1 MTGALSRVFPIA
13 TVVAAIM
20 VVWYGFTVYLNSPWQ
35 IEQYEKA
42 GIEWQMG
49 DLVRDTM
56 AHDRPILPAPHQIVT
71 EIWKTTVEKKITS
84 KRSLIFHGGVT
95 LSSTLLGFAMGTILG
110 IGLAVSIVE
119 NRAMDK
125 SLMPWIITSQTI
137 PILAIAPM
145 IIVVLNAV
153 GLSGLVPKAMIST
166 YLSFFPVV
174 VGMVKGLRSPDPM
187 LMDLMHTYK
196 ASRWQMFWKLRLP
209 ASVPFLF
216 ASMKVAIAISLV
228 GAIVGELPTG
238 AVAGLG
244 ARLRLP
250 VKTEPHYHDR
260 RDADNG
266 KRRNEIADGQQAALQ
281 ERHTVDQDGDD
292 KGAAAPHDI
301 AAERRL
307 DDCLLEIGPEDG
319 GRCRKPHRDHR
330 GRRQQYRRHLQSD
343 GQHLPH
349 KDDPGA
355 EKHRHGE

>member
-49 DLVRDTM
+49 DLMRDTM

-137 PILAIAPM
+137 PILD
-145 IIVVLNAV
+145 N
-153 GLSGLVPKAMIST
+153 
-166 YLSFFPVV
+166 V
-174 VGMVKGLRSPDPM
+174 VGRSTGPG
-187 LMDLMHTYK
+187 
-196 ASRWQMFWKLRLP
+196 SI
-209 ASVPFLF
+209 FL
-216 ASMKVAIAISLV
+216 SL
-228 GAIVGELPTG
+228 
-238 AVAGLG
+238 
-244 ARLRLP
+244 
-250 VKTEPHYHDR
+250 
-260 RDADNG
+260 
-266 KRRNEIADGQQAALQ
+266 
-281 ERHTVDQDGDD
+281 
-292 KGAAAPHDI
+292 
-301 AAERRL
+301 
-307 DDCLLEIGPEDG
+307 
-319 GRCRKPHRDHR
+319 
-330 GRRQQYRRHLQSD
+330 
-343 GQHLPH
+343 
-349 KDDPGA
+349 
-355 EKHRHGE
+355 

>member
-1 MTGALSRVFPIA
+1 M
-13 TVVAAIM
+13 
-20 VVWYGFTVYLNSPWQ
+20 
-35 IEQYEKA
+35 E
-42 GIEWQMG
+42 

-56 AHDRPILPAPHQIVT
+56 AQERPILPAPHQIVR

-84 KRSLIFHGGVT
+84 KRSLIFHGSVT

-187 LMDLMHTYK
+187 HMDLMRTYNS
-196 ASRWQMFWKLRLP
+196 SRLQLFLKLRLP

-228 GAIVGELPTG
+228 GAIVGEPPTG

-244 ARLRLP
+244 ARLLAGSYYGQTIQIWSALISAACMAAIL
-250 VKTEPHYHDR
+250 VALVGFVSHVTL
-260 RDADNG
+260 
-266 KRRNEIADGQQAALQ
+266 KRMGLRA
-281 ERHTVDQDGDD
+281 
-292 KGAAAPHDI
+292 
-301 AAERRL
+301 
-307 DDCLLEIGPEDG
+307 
-319 GRCRKPHRDHR
+319 
-330 GRRQQYRRHLQSD
+330 
-343 GQHLPH
+343 
-349 KDDPGA
+349 
-355 EKHRHGE
+355 